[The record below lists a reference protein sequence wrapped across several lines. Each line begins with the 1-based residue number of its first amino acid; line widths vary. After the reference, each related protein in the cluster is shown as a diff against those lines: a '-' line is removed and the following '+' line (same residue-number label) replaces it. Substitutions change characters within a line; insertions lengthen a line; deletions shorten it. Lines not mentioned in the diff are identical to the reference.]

1 MIDPEVIVPSGGDA
15 ISKRRSAAMFENP
28 LTGPDET
35 AVLDA
40 KRAKKILVVDDEDA
54 LVRLIQLQ
62 LKFEGYQVIT
72 AYDGLEALEK
82 VVSEKPDLVVLD
94 IMMPKVDGWVVCH
107 SIKSN
112 TDTKNIRVIILTAMT
127 QFMSRFKGLYVFQ
140 AELYMSKPFDL
151 EALSTNISKL
161 LNIEEEALG
170 VAPKAQPAVA

>member
-1 MIDPEVIVPSGGDA
+1 MI
-15 ISKRRSAAMFENP
+15 ENP
-28 LTGPDET
+28 IAGPDDAALQE
-35 AVLDA
+35 A
-40 KRAKKILVVDDEDA
+40 KRVKKILVVDDEDS

-82 VVSEKPDLVVLD
+82 VVEEKPDLVVLD

-112 TDTKNIRVIILTAMT
+112 ADTKNIRVIILTAMT

-151 EALSTNISKL
+151 DALSSNISKL
-161 LNIEEEALG
+161 LNIEETAMR
-170 VAPKAQPAVA
+170 VPAKPQPAAA